1 MLTSEQVY
9 EMAAK
14 LNEAKEEV
22 VPETE
27 TNVEVQPEEVETN
40 DTAPDNDNV
49 SDETTVQETVV
60 ESGKDTKP
68 NKPSKDEQKDYAFAK
83 LKNKERQKREKMM
96 AEYEEKI
103 KNLNAE
109 LEKFKGLSKDSF
121 KNDEEYVDYL
131 VNRKMKE
138 QEANQLKI
146 AQASVEA
153 EHYDEIN
160 QARIVHCF
168 PDEADRESYQKMVDA
183 NGQKFVELL
192 SKVDPENAV
201 LSYLDDSDISP
212 LLIRV
217 MMTKPEYRNEVL
229 SKKSPYGK
237 TLALDNLAKRLSY
250 AKSIVDKKR
259 ANAGA
264 NASTTK
270 PKMPVVGKVA
280 KTESQ
285 TQIDRN
291 DPNYWNLK
299 LRELNQSRG
308 R

>member
-14 LNEAKEEV
+14 LNDAKEEV

-68 NKPSKDEQKDYAFAK
+68 NKSSKDDKKDYAFAK

-96 AEYEEKI
+96 AAYEEKI

-121 KNDEEYVDYL
+121 KNDEEYIDYL

-146 AQASVEA
+146 AQANVEA

-168 PDEADRESYQKMVDA
+168 PEEAERESYQKMVDA

-192 SKVDPENAV
+192 SKIDPENAV

-237 TLALDNLAKRLSY
+237 ILALDNLAKRLSY
-250 AKSIVDKKR
+250 AKYIVDKKR
-259 ANAGA
+259 ANSGA

-270 PKMPVVGKVA
+270 SKIPVIGKVS

-285 TQIDRN
+285 SQIDKN
-291 DPNYWNLK
+291 DPSYWSMK
-299 LRELNQSRG
+299 LRELNQARG

>member
-14 LNEAKEEV
+14 LNDAKEEV

-68 NKPSKDEQKDYAFAK
+68 NKSSKDDKKDYAFAK

-96 AEYEEKI
+96 AAYEEKI

-121 KNDEEYVDYL
+121 KNDEEYIDYL

-146 AQASVEA
+146 AQANVEA

-168 PDEADRESYQKMVDA
+168 PEEAERKSYQKMVDA

-192 SKVDPENAV
+192 SKIDPENAV

-237 TLALDNLAKRLSY
+237 ILALDNLAKRLSY
-250 AKSIVDKKR
+250 AKYIVDKKR
-259 ANAGA
+259 N
-264 NASTTK
+264 SKEEK
-270 PKMPVVGKVA
+270 PINNNKMPVVGKVA
-280 KTESQ
+280 KTESPAA
-285 TQIDRN
+285 IDKN
-291 DPNYWNLK
+291 DPSYWSMK
-299 LRELNQSRG
+299 LRELNQARG